1 MAAETTSAGWLRS
14 QLLTA
19 ASSGLTAP
27 QPARGPGSAQQGS
40 GDGEMPLA
48 CAMARAAC
56 GMSDIE
62 LLAVVVVLPLV
73 FVAELGW
80 PMAWL
85 LASCHA
91 CCAAG

>member
-1 MAAETTSAGWLRS
+1 
-14 QLLTA
+14 
-19 ASSGLTAP
+19 
-27 QPARGPGSAQQGS
+27 
-40 GDGEMPLA
+40 
-48 CAMARAAC
+48 MARAAC

-85 LASCHA
+85 WRRAMP
-91 CCAAG
+91 AARQAETCV